1 MNRKRYIYIDYLKVL
16 GLLLVI
22 LAHVNCPSPLMQVRS
37 FDVPLLVFV
46 SGFLAS
52 KSYSG
57 HNAKG
62 YYWKRIKR
70 LVFPAWIFLTFFFLC
85 AEHCI
90 YQAIFYG
97 CYKGIYFSE
106 RFTDGWNALG
116 DLGVSCLCSY
126 SPYN

>member
-1 MNRKRYIYIDYLKVL
+1 MGGKALNRKRYIYIDYLKVL
-16 GLLLVI
+16 GLLLVM

-62 YYWKRIKR
+62 IIGSELRD
-70 LVFPAWIFLTFFFLC
+70 LFSSMDFLTFFSLC
-85 AEHCI
+85 
-90 YQAIFYG
+90 
-97 CYKGIYFSE
+97 
-106 RFTDGWNALG
+106 RALHIPSH
-116 DLGVSCLCSY
+116 LLRML
-126 SPYN
+126 